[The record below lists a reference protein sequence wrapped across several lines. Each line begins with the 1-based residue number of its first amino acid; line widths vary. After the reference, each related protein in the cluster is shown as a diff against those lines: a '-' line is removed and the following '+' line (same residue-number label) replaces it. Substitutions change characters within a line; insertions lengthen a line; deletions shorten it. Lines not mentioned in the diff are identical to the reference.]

1 MSNVSDP
8 GKLDQGR
15 RTPRWVLGVLLV
27 SLMANMIIVG
37 AVAGRIWLHHGG
49 HGWFERH
56 RHGEGMRSFLREV
69 PEPRRAE
76 LKEMIQANRAL
87 VREDR
92 NKVRELRKAVREAML
107 REPFDKTAVVTA
119 LGEVTS
125 ARQELATR
133 FTTDLVQILERMSPA
148 ERKAFVDKV
157 LRRHGGDRDDKP

>member
-1 MSNVSDP
+1 
-8 GKLDQGR
+8 
-15 RTPRWVLGVLLV
+15 
-27 SLMANMIIVG
+27 
-37 AVAGRIWLHHGG
+37 
-49 HGWFERH
+49 
-56 RHGEGMRSFLREV
+56 MRSFLREV

-87 VREDR
+87 VRADR

-107 REPFDKTAVVTA
+107 REPFDKAAVVTA